1 VIRDRLPR
9 FDEPIFVLFNI
20 FLVGVQV
27 SRLHPREYRIRCLTA
42 INNDER
48 IRIIS
53 KPEHFSN
60 VQTKPDRKDTS
71 SSWNNFWQGET
82 FRNELKDDGEDGPVP

>member
-1 VIRDRLPR
+1 MCEFESHRTQ
-9 FDEPIFVLFNI
+9 FI

-53 KPEHFSN
+53 KPEHF
-60 VQTKPDRKDTS
+60 
-71 SSWNNFWQGET
+71 
-82 FRNELKDDGEDGPVP
+82 RNELKDDGEDGPVP